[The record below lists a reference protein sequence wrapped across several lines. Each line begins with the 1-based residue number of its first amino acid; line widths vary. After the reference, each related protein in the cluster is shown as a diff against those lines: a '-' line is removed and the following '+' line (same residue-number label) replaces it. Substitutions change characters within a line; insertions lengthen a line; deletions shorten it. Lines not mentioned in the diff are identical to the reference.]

1 MKKTQK
7 NKKRKIL
14 NAIIIILIILILLLI
29 GWNKLQEY
37 IFFHPWNDMVSYK
50 KLQHIDEFKE
60 IEIKNDDV
68 NLSGWFWNIQNKKE
82 QAPLVIFFTG
92 NAENSSNTLYNY
104 YLSGTMKKVFGNYN
118 LMIIDYPG
126 YGMSKGKPSED
137 SMFIAS
143 NYIFE
148 YAKNMNE
155 VDKNNIVIMGYS
167 IGTGV
172 ASYCASENEASGLI
186 LIAPYDKALSL
197 YNDVM
202 DSFHGSTVH
211 LAKYSFDSAAYAENV
226 NEPTLIF
233 TSKAD
238 EVINYSHSLD
248 LAGHFS
254 ELDDVVILDG
264 VKHSGYFSQIKVLN
278 GITEFLNK
286 IYNNNSNMDVEF

>member
-1 MKKTQK
+1 MEKTQK
-7 NKKRKIL
+7 NKKRRIAYTIIVVIL
-14 NAIIIILIILILLLI
+14 ILILLLI
-29 GWNKLQEY
+29 GWNKLQDY
-37 IFFHPWNDMVSYK
+37 IFFHPWNDLASYK
-50 KLQHIDEFKE
+50 KLQKIDEFKE
-60 IEIKNDDV
+60 IEIKNNEV

-92 NAENSSNTLYNY
+92 NAQNSSNTLYNY
-104 YLSGTMKKVFGNYN
+104 YLSGTMKEIFGDYN

-126 YGMSKGKPSED
+126 YGMSKGKPSDD

-148 YAKNMNE
+148 YATKMNE
-155 VDKNNIVIMGYS
+155 VDRDNIVIMGYS

-197 YNDVM
+197 YNDAI
-202 DSFHGSTVH
+202 DSFHGSIQS
-211 LAKYSFDSAAYAENV
+211 LAKYSFNSVTYAESV
-226 NEPTLIF
+226 KEQTLIF

-238 EVINYSHSLD
+238 EVINYRHSLD

-264 VKHSGYFSQIKVLN
+264 VNHNGYFSQIKVLN

-286 IYNNNSNMDVEF
+286 IIK